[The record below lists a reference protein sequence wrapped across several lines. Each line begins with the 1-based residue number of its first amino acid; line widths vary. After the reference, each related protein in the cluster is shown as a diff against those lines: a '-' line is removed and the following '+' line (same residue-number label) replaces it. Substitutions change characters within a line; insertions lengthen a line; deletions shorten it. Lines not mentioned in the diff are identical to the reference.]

1 MQMELIRPQVHLPV
15 PLAPAALVSVL
26 RAAFGEDEVQALGMV
41 EHQVVEPARAVE
53 VLVEIR
59 DVDEREV
66 VFSRHRTPMRQWL
79 RVLLCCSR
87 GLPLQVRQPDRPQQ
101 NCITNECRKAG
112 TFAASREKHLVH
124 FWL

>member
-1 MQMELIRPQVHLPV
+1 MQVELLRPQVHLPV

-26 RAAFGEDEVQALGMV
+26 RAAFGEDEVQALGVV
-41 EHQVVEPARAVE
+41 EHQVVEPAGAVE
-53 VLVEIR
+53 VLVEVGG
-59 DVDEREV
+59 VDEREV
-66 VFSRHRTPMRQWL
+66 VFSRHRTPVRQFL

-112 TFAASREKHLVH
+112 TFAASLEKHLVH
-124 FWL
+124 SWL